1 MSRIGKQPIPL
12 PDGITLTAENGVIS
26 VVGPKGTLTQRLHPH
41 VAVRVQD
48 HNVSLSVKNHD
59 DRDDRALWGLSRMLL
74 ANMVH
79 GVSQGFTKGLEVQG
93 VGYRIAMQG
102 NKVVLNLGFSHPVE
116 FTLPAGIDA
125 KVEKNILTLSGI
137 DKQLLGETAA
147 RIRAFRKPEPY
158 KGKGIRYVG
167 EAVRRKSGKVVKGT
181 ES

>member
-12 PDGITLTAENGVIS
+12 PDGITMTAENGVVS

-48 HNVSLSVKNHD
+48 HNVSLSVKNQD
-59 DRDDRALWGLSRMLL
+59 DRDDRALWGLSRMLI
-74 ANMVH
+74 ANMVQ

-93 VGYRIAMQG
+93 VGYRIAVQG
-102 NKVVLNLGFSHPVE
+102 NKVILNLGFSHPVE

-137 DKQLLGETAA
+137 DKQMLGETAA